1 MSICVKQKE
10 FVLQVSQYLIGN
22 LIAHEIG
29 GNKTSLILTGLMIS
43 AGAFAI
49 WAASDPE
56 FVVQIKEV
64 IYALV
69 KVGYNQDKILYI
81 MRIYV

>member
-1 MSICVKQKE
+1 
-10 FVLQVSQYLIGN
+10 
-22 LIAHEIG
+22 
-29 GNKTSLILTGLMIS
+29 MIS

-56 FVVQIKEV
+56 FVEQIKKV
-64 IYALV
+64 IYALF
-69 KVGYNQDKILYI
+69 KAGYSEDKILYI